1 MSEQGKGSEQRNS
14 WDLGLTEEG
23 KKKKKKATKTGEG
36 GRAGGGHVLG

>member
-23 KKKKKKATKTGEG
+23 KKKKKATKTGEG